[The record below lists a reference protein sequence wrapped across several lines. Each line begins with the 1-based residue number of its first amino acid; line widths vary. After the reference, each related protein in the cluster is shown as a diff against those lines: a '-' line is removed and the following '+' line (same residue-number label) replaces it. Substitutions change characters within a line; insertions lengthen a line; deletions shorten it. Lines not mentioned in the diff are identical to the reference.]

1 MKKNMG
7 RIDRVIRT
15 SLAVVVAILYFAG
28 EISGVT
34 ALVLG
39 IFAVVLLV
47 TSVMSFCL
55 LYAPFRISTTKKD

>member
-39 IFAVVLLV
+39 IFAVIFFL
-47 TSVMSFCL
+47 TSAMSFCL

>member
-7 RIDRVIRT
+7 RVDRVIRT

-55 LYAPFRISTTKKD
+55 LYAPFKISTTKKD